1 MHHIPSPKI
10 EKQIKE
16 YFKRKY
22 NIKLSDWDYME
33 VSDSLYHLG
42 KAIFLSQKYQ
52 IKHGTS
58 KK

>member
-1 MHHIPSPKI
+1 MHHTPSPKI
-10 EKQIKE
+10 EKQIRE
-16 YFKRKY
+16 FFKRKY
-22 NIKLSDWDYME
+22 NIELSEEDYLE

-52 IKHGTS
+52 LKHGTS